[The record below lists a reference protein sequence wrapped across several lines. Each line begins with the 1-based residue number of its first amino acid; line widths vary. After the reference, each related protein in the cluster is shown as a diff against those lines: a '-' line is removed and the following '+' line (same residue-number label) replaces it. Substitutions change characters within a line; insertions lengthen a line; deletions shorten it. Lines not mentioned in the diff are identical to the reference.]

1 MNKSIFIS
9 LLTIFQ
15 LSITF
20 LFQIFILNIF
30 GISSDVD
37 IYLSSNTI
45 NYILVGVASGAI
57 NYALTPEL
65 IKLRVLCRYK
75 QLVTLIN
82 SIVNIIFIFFLI
94 FAMIQ
99 FYFSNNIA
107 TILFPGFSDDDNILL
122 GELLAIQAFIS
133 IVSVLIGVLNSINY
147 TFNNI
152 YRTILSPIVAGL
164 LQIIFVYYT
173 FEQYGIYS
181 LVYALALNQLF
192 IFATLGYGYFSYYK
206 VKIIFNRKLTHVY
219 NKIAPLFV
227 SATFSKSDILVNRYF
242 ASMLDAGS
250 IVLLHYGL
258 LFISTISTVVD
269 KGVSIVTLRKFS
281 LIDSHNI
288 EEFNLY
294 FKNTYKIML
303 YVTMIMTA
311 FIVVFSD
318 IVLEFIFSDNKFNK
332 DQVETLYYVVIS
344 FLGVFVGGVLS
355 SVLVNAFYS
364 KGLTAIVS
372 KMSIAVQ
379 AVAIPVKILF
389 FHMYG
394 FFALVLVT
402 SFHYLVT
409 FILLIILYDKYIHQI
424 SYIEFGRVFVFSFI
438 LGLITIYGLIYMK
451 ELIF

>member
-1 MNKSIFIS
+1 M
-9 LLTIFQ
+9 
-15 LSITF
+15 
-20 LFQIFILNIF
+20 
-30 GISSDVD
+30 D

-181 LVYALALNQLF
+181 LVYALALNQ
-192 IFATLGYGYFSYYK
+192 
-206 VKIIFNRKLTHVY
+206 
-219 NKIAPLFV
+219 
-227 SATFSKSDILVNRYF
+227 
-242 ASMLDAGS
+242 
-250 IVLLHYGL
+250 
-258 LFISTISTVVD
+258 
-269 KGVSIVTLRKFS
+269 
-281 LIDSHNI
+281 
-288 EEFNLY
+288 
-294 FKNTYKIML
+294 
-303 YVTMIMTA
+303 
-311 FIVVFSD
+311 
-318 IVLEFIFSDNKFNK
+318 
-332 DQVETLYYVVIS
+332 
-344 FLGVFVGGVLS
+344 
-355 SVLVNAFYS
+355 
-364 KGLTAIVS
+364 
-372 KMSIAVQ
+372 
-379 AVAIPVKILF
+379 
-389 FHMYG
+389 
-394 FFALVLVT
+394 
-402 SFHYLVT
+402 
-409 FILLIILYDKYIHQI
+409 
-424 SYIEFGRVFVFSFI
+424 
-438 LGLITIYGLIYMK
+438 
-451 ELIF
+451 